1 MRNKYDNISDA
12 SLTSKIAYWGRVVSI
27 TDKYESRTIKVYIPE
42 IDSKSADF
50 EKFSLSSK
58 KKNNFS
64 TALSDSFI
72 DNLPECYPLT
82 PAHFHFVPQL
92 GERVMIIMDRYHDT
106 LKSAQKEKRYYFT
119 TSISKPQNIENDPY
133 DTTAS
138 SRESDGTLEAGKAI
152 SEIPAAKGAYATKTD
167 IGLVGRKNTD
177 VLLRDG
183 EVLLRAGKHEKNDTT
198 IFNKK
203 DPAYI
208 QIRHGLNNASKE
220 VKKKRV
226 FIEEITPPTHIINVF
241 VSGGKRLEIKI
252 FSFTTNTLVEEF
264 TQTYDN
270 REQLLLAAKEQI
282 AEYQNTE
289 TYAKWKLITVD
300 PELSKLE
307 KDFKGYKTIIQKE
320 EIVKDQNEF
329 DQFAGSVVNI
339 VAEKINL
346 LSHKGSNNFEL
357 TDPEKMITEDSQLEI
372 NTNSHP
378 MVHGDKLIDFLKL
391 VKTFIETHV
400 HPYAG
405 LPTDPDTNV
414 QNITNFNL
422 EDLVDK
428 NIRIG

>member
-1 MRNKYDNISDA
+1 MRNKYDDLSDVP
-12 SLTSKIAYWGRVVSI
+12 LTSKIAYWGKVVSI

-50 EKFSLSSK
+50 EEFSLRSK
-58 KKNNFS
+58 NKNNFS
-64 TALSDSFI
+64 TALTDSFI
-72 DNLPECYPLT
+72 ANLPECYPLT
-82 PAHFHFVPQL
+82 PAYFHYVPQL
-92 GERVMIIMDRYHDT
+92 GERVMVIMDRYHNT

-138 SRESDGTLEAGKAI
+138 SRESDGTLKTGEAI
-152 SEIPAAKGAYATKTD
+152 SEIPAAKGAFATKTD

-183 EVLLRAGKHEKNDTT
+183 EVLLRAGKHEKDKNTV
-198 IFNKK
+198 FNKK
-203 DPAYI
+203 DPAYV

-241 VSGGKRLEIKI
+241 VAGNRLEIKI
-252 FSFTTNTLVEEF
+252 FNFTNNTIVEELS
-264 TQTYDN
+264 QTYDN

-282 AEYQNTE
+282 VEYQA
-289 TYAKWKLITVD
+289 TYSKWKLITVD
-300 PELSKLE
+300 PELSKLP
-307 KDFKGYKTIIQKE
+307 KDFPNNVRIIQKE

-346 LSHKGSNNFEL
+346 LSHKGSNNFQL

-414 QNITNFNL
+414 QNISNFNL

-428 NIRIG
+428 NIRLG

>member
-1 MRNKYDNISDA
+1 MRHKYDDLSDIP
-12 SLTSKIAYWGRVVSI
+12 LTSKIAYWGKVVSI
-27 TDKYESRTIKVYIPE
+27 KDEYESRTIKVYIPE

-50 EKFSLSSK
+50 DPFAISTNNKFTSAFQK
-58 KKNNFS
+58 
-64 TALSDSFI
+64 AIIDAFI

-82 PAHFHFVPQL
+82 PAFFHYVPQL
-92 GERVMIIMDRYHDT
+92 GERVMVIMDRYHNT

-119 TSISKPQNIENDPY
+119 TSISKPQNIDFDPY

-138 SRESDGTLEAGKAI
+138 SRESDGILKTGKAI
-152 SEIPAAKGAYATKTD
+152 SEIPEAKGAYATKTD

-183 EVLLRAGKHEKNDTT
+183 EVLLRAGKHEKDKNTV
-198 IFNKK
+198 FNKK

-226 FIEEITPPTHIINVF
+226 FIEQITPPTHIINVF
-241 VSGGKRLEIKI
+241 VIGKRLEMKI
-252 FSFTTNTLVEEF
+252 FDFTNNSIVSEF
-264 TQTYDN
+264 NQTYDN

-282 AEYQNTE
+282 VEYQA
-289 TYAKWKLITVD
+289 TYPKWKLITVD
-300 PELSKLE
+300 LELSKLP
-307 KDFKGYKTIIQKE
+307 KDFPNNVKIIQKE

-357 TDPEKMITEDSQLEI
+357 TDPEKMITEDSQLQI
-372 NTNSHP
+372 NTDSHP

-428 NIRIG
+428 NIRLG